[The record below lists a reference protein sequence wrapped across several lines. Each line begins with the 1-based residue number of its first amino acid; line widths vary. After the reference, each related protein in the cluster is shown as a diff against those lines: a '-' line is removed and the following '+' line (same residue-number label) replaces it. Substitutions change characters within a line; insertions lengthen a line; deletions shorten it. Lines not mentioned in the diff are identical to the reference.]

1 MAKLQCEICGGGS
14 LLKQGDVWVCR
25 DCGSQY
31 TAEDVRRMF
40 QSAGGAPA
48 LSPEDPPTE
57 VKVPKDETVTVAQAE
72 SEAVRVQASDF
83 TIVAGTLTRYNG
95 SKLDVVIPDGV
106 ITIGERCFFGMS
118 NLRSVTIPGS
128 VQTIGEAAFRNCSEL
143 TDLTLSEGLKK
154 ICASAFE
161 GCANLTEVALPE
173 SVEWI
178 LSYAFKNC
186 VKLKKLSMGLKT
198 QIDDEYH
205 PMVSEDFKGVC
216 WGCYALR
223 SIVGGSANVH
233 RIYVSVDG
241 PVDVTILDGE
251 TEIVEKGFY
260 AGGTA
265 GALMN
270 GRSKLASITIPKTV
284 KKIGASAFD
293 GCMSVKAFS
302 LTDVES
308 VGRRAFSMCKGLSE
322 ITFAAGV
329 KIGEEAFSDCTGLRE
344 IVIPERATVEKGA
357 FCGCGNLTSVTLPND
372 MTKIN
377 SQVFCLCIA
386 LQSINLPSRLTWVG
400 DGAFSACAGLPSD
413 VQKRLNSI
421 NKKAIK
427 NDGCYVAT
435 CVYGSYDCPEVW
447 TLRRYRDD
455 TLGATWYGRLFIRF
469 YYAVAPTLVKWFGE
483 NEGFRAFW
491 RKRLDRKVA
500 ALAEQGVEDT
510 PYEDKDWRK

>member
-1 MAKLQCEICGGGS
+1 
-14 LLKQGDVWVCR
+14 
-25 DCGSQY
+25 
-31 TAEDVRRMF
+31 
-40 QSAGGAPA
+40 
-48 LSPEDPPTE
+48 
-57 VKVPKDETVTVAQAE
+57 
-72 SEAVRVQASDF
+72 
-83 TIVAGTLTRYNG
+83 
-95 SKLDVVIPDGV
+95 
-106 ITIGERCFFGMS
+106 
-118 NLRSVTIPGS
+118 
-128 VQTIGEAAFRNCSEL
+128 
-143 TDLTLSEGLKK
+143 
-154 ICASAFE
+154 
-161 GCANLTEVALPE
+161 
-173 SVEWI
+173 
-178 LSYAFKNC
+178 
-186 VKLKKLSMGLKT
+186 
-198 QIDDEYH
+198 
-205 PMVSEDFKGVC
+205 
-216 WGCYALR
+216 
-223 SIVGGSANVH
+223 
-233 RIYVSVDG
+233 
-241 PVDVTILDGE
+241 
-251 TEIVEKGFY
+251 
-260 AGGTA
+260 
-265 GALMN
+265 
-270 GRSKLASITIPKTV
+270 
-284 KKIGASAFD
+284 
-293 GCMSVKAFS
+293 
-302 LTDVES
+302 
-308 VGRRAFSMCKGLSE
+308 MCKGLSE

-377 SQVFCLCIA
+377 SLVFCLCIA